1 MQQNNRPAIKLRTDR
16 LRVHARKLGI
26 TSETGLAAHL
36 GVARSTV
43 VRVQGGTLAP
53 GENFIAAALLAF
65 PDLKFEDLFR
75 VTGRTNGNGA
85 VVVGNGQRAS

>member
-1 MQQNNRPAIKLRTDR
+1 MQQSNRPAIKLRTDR

-26 TSETGLAAHL
+26 TSETDIAAHL

-43 VRVQGGTLAP
+43 VRVQNGEVAP

-65 PDLKFEDLFR
+65 PDLKFEDLFK
-75 VTGRTNGNGA
+75 VTGRVNGNGA
-85 VVVGNGQRAS
+85 VASGTRHAS